1 MAKLRK
7 RKTRRL
13 RLEGIA
19 VIMFTCALLCLMLSS
34 LFIKTRN
41 ASLTMKIQ
49 ELNAEVAALQNDN
62 QSINIEIQTLENK
75 DRVFVIAQAANMAQT
90 QDNIVS
96 VIGE

>member
-1 MAKLRK
+1 
-7 RKTRRL
+7 
-13 RLEGIA
+13 
-19 VIMFTCALLCLMLSS
+19 MLSS